1 MIDPVGWTLIPNF
14 GHDSREFF
22 CSVTGQQK
30 RPEDP
35 GVYRGP
41 LIEMEGF
48 FDICHGSAVQLG
60 RLAGLVDADEA
71 EFLQAEVDRLT
82 KELADAERTLKVAD
96 AALQAIKELEEA

>member
-1 MIDPVGWTLIPNF
+1 MIDPIGWTLIPNF

-60 RLAGLVDADEA
+60 RLAGLVDPEEA
-71 EFLQAEVDRLT
+71 SLLHEENLELKAKVEELEKQLHLT
-82 KELADAERTLKVAD
+82 Q
-96 AALQAIKELEEA
+96 AALDSLKALT

>member
-1 MIDPVGWTLIPNF
+1 MDPIGWTLVPNF

-41 LIEMEGF
+41 LIEFEGF
-48 FDICHGSAVQLG
+48 FDVCHQSALQLG
-60 RLAGLVDADEA
+60 RLAGLVDSDESG
-71 EFLQAEVDRLT
+71 FLFEEN
-82 KELADAERTLKVAD
+82 KELKAKIEELEKQLHLTQ
-96 AALQAIKELEEA
+96 AALDSLKALEEA